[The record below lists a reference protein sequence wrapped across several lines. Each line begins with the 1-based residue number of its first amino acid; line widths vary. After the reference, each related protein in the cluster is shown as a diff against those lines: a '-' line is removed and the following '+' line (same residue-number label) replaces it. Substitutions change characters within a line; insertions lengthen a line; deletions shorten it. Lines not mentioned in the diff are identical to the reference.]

1 MYWLKM
7 IFTDDCDP
15 KNCNITIRP
24 VLKTKIL
31 EFQWDYIV
39 NTEIYAHRNFADPNI
54 VHIKGCRL
62 IRHNGY

>member
-1 MYWLKM
+1 MFQLKM
-7 IFTDDCDP
+7 IFTGDCDP
-15 KNCNITIRP
+15 KNCNIAIRP

-31 EFQWDYIV
+31 EYNYIV
-39 NTEIYAHRNFADPNI
+39 NTENYAYRNFADPNI